1 MPYRKKCP
9 IQVDILKKIFKFWG
23 VCLIIT
29 LIYFLYPKQE
39 GRLYNKRNKVFGGRH
54 GIA

>member
-1 MPYRKKCP
+1 LKEN
-9 IQVDILKKIFKFWG
+9 IQVLG
-23 VCLIIT
+23 SLSYNNPYS
-29 LIYFLYPKQE
+29 YFLYPKWQ